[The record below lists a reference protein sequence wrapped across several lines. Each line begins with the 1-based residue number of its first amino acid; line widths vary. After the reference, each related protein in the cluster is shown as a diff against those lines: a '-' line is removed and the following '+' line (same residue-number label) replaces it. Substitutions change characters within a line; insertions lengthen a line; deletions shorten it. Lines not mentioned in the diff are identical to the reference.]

1 MQYTALS
8 ASAIT
13 SHQVTENWGSLRW
26 LAGQQIGN
34 AQGLTL
40 GHVIIK
46 PGASNPRHCHPNCEE
61 VLYLMSGRLEHSV
74 GEEKIPASAGDVL
87 TVGPGIYHYA
97 TNTGSEDAHMIVAYS
112 AGNRQMQLK
121 A

>member
-1 MQYTALS
+1 MEYTALS

-13 SHQVTENWGSLRW
+13 SRQITENWGSLTW
-26 LAGQQIGN
+26 LADQQIGN
-34 AQGLTL
+34 AQNLTL

-61 VLYLMSGRLEHSV
+61 VLYLLSGRLEHSV
-74 GEEKIPASAGDVL
+74 GEEKIPASAGDVF
-87 TVGPGIYHYA
+87 TVGPGIYHHA

>member
-1 MQYTALS
+1 MEYTALS
-8 ASAIT
+8 ASAIN
-13 SHQVTENWGSLRW
+13 SHQVNEEWGSLRW

-46 PGASNPRHCHPNCEE
+46 PGESNPRHCHPNCEE
-61 VLYLMSGRLEHSV
+61 VLYLMSGRLDHLV
-74 GEEKIPASAGDVL
+74 GEEKLTASAGDVL
-87 TVGPGIYHYA
+87 TVGPGVYHHA
-97 TNTGSEDAHMIVAYS
+97 TNPGSDDAHMIVAYS
-112 AGNRQMQLK
+112 EGNREMQIG

>member
-1 MQYTALS
+1 MEYTALS

-13 SHQVTENWGSLRW
+13 SHQVTEKWGSLTW

-46 PGASNPRHCHPNCEE
+46 PGESNPRHCHPNCEE
-61 VLYLMSGRLEHSV
+61 VLYLMSGRLKHSV
-74 GEEKIPASAGDVL
+74 GVKKITASTGDVF
-87 TVGPGIYHYA
+87 TVGPGIYHQA

-112 AGNRQMQLK
+112 EGNREMQLK

>member
-1 MQYTALS
+1 MEYTVLS
-8 ASAIT
+8 ASAII
-13 SHQVTENWGSLRW
+13 SHQVTENWGSLKW
-26 LAGQQIGN
+26 LAGQQVGN

-46 PGASNPRHCHPNCEE
+46 PGESNPRHCHPNCEE

-74 GEEKIPASAGDVL
+74 GEEKITASAGDVF
-87 TVGPGIYHYA
+87 TVDPGIYHHA
-97 TNTGSEDAHMIVAYS
+97 TNTGSENAHMIVAYS
-112 AGNRQMQLK
+112 EGNREMQLK

>member
-1 MQYTALS
+1 MEYTALS

-13 SHQVTENWGSLRW
+13 PHRITENWGSLTW
-26 LAGQQIGN
+26 LASQQIGN
-34 AQGLTL
+34 SQDLTL

-46 PGASNPRHCHPNCEE
+46 PGESNPRHCHPNCEE
-61 VLYLMSGRLEHSV
+61 VLYLLSGRLEHSV
-74 GEEKIPASAGDVL
+74 AEKKITASAGDVF
-87 TVGPGIYHYA
+87 TVGPGIYHHA

-112 AGNRQMQLK
+112 EGNREMQLE